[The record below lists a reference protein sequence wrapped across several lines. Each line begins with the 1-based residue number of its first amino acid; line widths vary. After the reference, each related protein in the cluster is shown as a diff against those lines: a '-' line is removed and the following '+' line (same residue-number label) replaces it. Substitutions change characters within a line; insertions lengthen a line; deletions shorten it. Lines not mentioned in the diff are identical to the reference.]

1 MTPSKSGRSTAR
13 RRIVRAAFVGT
24 AIASAIGLTATT
36 ASANAFIANFTLSQY
51 DWTAGA
57 SVGADNG
64 MSQLVFQS
72 DGNLVLYKFTGA
84 ESYPVWASGTRGDG
98 VVRVDWSRS
107 GYVKLLNSS
116 GGIVCTLGALN
127 PAPGGHAELRNDGN
141 LVFLNT
147 SGNATWSTGTSQGT
161 GNLNYCWT

>member
-1 MTPSKSGRSTAR
+1 MTPSKSVRSTAR
-13 RRIVRAAFVGT
+13 RLILRTTLVGT
-24 AIASAIGLTATT
+24 AIACAIGLTATT
-36 ASANAFIANFTLSQY
+36 ASATAFVANFTLSQS
-51 DWTAGA
+51 DWTAGH

-64 MSQLVFQS
+64 MSQLILQS

-84 ESYPVWASGTRGDG
+84 DSYPAWASGTGGHG

-141 LVFLNT
+141 LVFLNS
-147 SGNATWSTGTSQGT
+147 SGNATWDTGTSHGT
-161 GNLNYCWT
+161 GNRNYCYT